1 MTQRVELATV
11 LDRLAVDT
19 LVTEYARAVAGG
31 DPEAC
36 RPLCVPGAVLDDPV
50 LDVREEARGRDVPRQ
65 GGHGDGA
72 RPYQHLIV
80 NRRVAF
86 ERREGEVGDLAV
98 VDADFVT
105 PLRSSGPGRTADT
118 VRGGLLPGTPTTR
131 RAAQEGRPASGAGG
145 PGWSWPRPRP
155 RCSGGAGPRHGT
167 PRRPRS
173 PPAESGRPVVHVV
186 LAVLAVLAGASTS
199 STPRAGRNGRGGD
212 RSTIGL

>member
-1 MTQRVELATV
+1 MRCGALRFPRSAEATAPPPGGRCTCLGPGARVPNTEVMTQRVELATV

-50 LDVREEARGRDVPRQ
+50 LDVRQENRGRTVPRPQ
-65 GGHGDGA
+65 GRDEGR

-105 PLRSSGPGRTADT
+105 PMRSNGPGRIADT
-118 VRGGLLPGTPTTR
+118 VRGGRYRMRGVRTAEGWRLSEVV
-131 RAAQEGRPASGAGG
+131 AQEV
-145 PGWSWPRPRP
+145 WQ
-155 RCSGGAGPRHGT
+155 GGASVAGP
-167 PRRPRS
+167 
-173 PPAESGRPVVHVV
+173 
-186 LAVLAVLAGASTS
+186 
-199 STPRAGRNGRGGD
+199 N
-212 RSTIGL
+212 

>member
-1 MTQRVELATV
+1 MELATV

-118 VRGGLLPGTPTTR
+118 VRGGRYRIRGVRT
-131 RAAQEGRPASGAGG
+131 AEGWRLSEVVAEEV
-145 PGWSWPRPRP
+145 WQ
-155 RCSGGAGPRHGT
+155 GGA
-167 PRRPRS
+167 
-173 PPAESGRPVVHVV
+173 PA
-186 LAVLAVLAGASTS
+186 
-199 STPRAGRNGRGGD
+199 AGRN
-212 RSTIGL
+212 

>member
-50 LDVREEARGRDVPRQ
+50 LDVREEARGRAVPRQ

-105 PLRSSGPGRTADT
+105 PCGAAGPA
-118 VRGGLLPGTPTTR
+118 
-131 RAAQEGRPASGAGG
+131 GRPTRYAAAGTASEVCV
-145 PGWSWPRPRP
+145 P
-155 RCSGGAGPRHGT
+155 
-167 PRRPRS
+167 
-173 PPAESGRPVVHVV
+173 
-186 LAVLAVLAGASTS
+186 
-199 STPRAGRNGRGGD
+199 PRAGG
-212 RSTIGL
+212 